1 MNGIAPEDFRKG
13 KLTPAQLLVQDIK
26 LEEDGRGSSRL
37 CIEELEMPSLI
48 SSYYSQSYH
57 EKTLPDL
64 TTADA
69 FAGGTRSEHRQLMDL
84 VDNYGWLSCF
94 RLPSFVSKPH
104 CRWIHISSKFPE
116 YIEGMFAG
124 LSNWHAD
131 DTDVTVGKLRSI
143 NSLVRS
149 NERWSKH
156 GRFFSPF
163 AHPLGSTVGSSTNAS
178 LLLSIPF
185 LDWTVYPGPPPP
197 LRFQVD
203 PRETFA
209 TSRST
214 NHPLRKH

>member
-1 MNGIAPEDFRKG
+1 MNGINPEDFRKG
-13 KLTPAQLLVQDIK
+13 KLTPTQLLVHDVR
-26 LEEDGRGSSRL
+26 LEDDRRGARL
-37 CIEELEMPSLI
+37 SIEEIETSNLI
-48 SSYYSQSYH
+48 SSYYNRSYH

-64 TTADA
+64 TSADA
-69 FAGGTRSEHRQLMDL
+69 FTGGTGSEHRQLMDL
-84 VDNYGWLSCF
+84 IDNYGWLSCL
-94 RLPSFVSKPH
+94 RLPASASKPY

-116 YIEGMFAG
+116 YIEGVCAG

-131 DTDVTVGKLRSI
+131 TSDITLGKLRSI
-143 NSLVRS
+143 NSLLRS

-163 AHPLGSTVGSSTNAS
+163 VRPLARTTDGPSDPS

-209 TSRST
+209 TARST
-214 NHPLRKH
+214 NHPLR